1 IGSNRKYLRLL
12 ETISWP
18 DFAQVQRVRLYDA
31 KDAARVSYAWHF
43 PAKGADLV
51 LLQADFTW
59 GRIPRTRFA
68 KLEPV
73 KYADELDALLAYLNG
88 RGGPRRPFEFTFFA
102 DGAMPFHPGVY
113 FLHHAVAAAPL
124 RHDQAPRQLVPFG
137 LRERREAFE
146 FAYQEAAWQSFYRGI
161 HMLEQGS
168 PRTEV
173 LAQWK
178 RTLKHFAPSEYG
190 AQLKD
195 LIAQL
200 EQQIPEDKKNQAA
213 TVKDLGQLPL
223 DDRIA
228 YYLARLPDVR
238 GEQISAP
245 GHCWTLG
252 LGERTAVSDGLVKIG
267 RPAVPKLIEHLHDR
281 RLTCSIGFQRPFY
294 ANRVVLR
301 GQDVAVQCIEAILD
315 LRFYHPTSTRSYL
328 SN

>member
-1 IGSNRKYLRLL
+1 MVRLPFGLVMLMIALARPALAQGTHEPDGPMQPLPARVVRVLDKALESYPFDDNSKEAWIGANRKYLRLL

-113 FLHHAVAAAPL
+113 LLHHAVAAAHL
-124 RHDQAPRQLVPFG
+124 GHDEAARQLVHFA
-137 LRERREAFE
+137 LRQRREAFE

-200 EQQIPEDKKNQAA
+200 EQQIPEDK
-213 TVKDLGQLPL
+213 
-223 DDRIA
+223 
-228 YYLARLPDVR
+228 
-238 GEQISAP
+238 
-245 GHCWTLG
+245 
-252 LGERTAVSDGLVKIG
+252 
-267 RPAVPKLIEHLHDR
+267 
-281 RLTCSIGFQRPFY
+281 
-294 ANRVVLR
+294 
-301 GQDVAVQCIEAILD
+301 
-315 LRFYHPTSTRSYL
+315 
-328 SN
+328 